1 MRVLMPGK
9 SRHVVVTG
17 ASSGIGLAIVRH
29 LAAEGWRVTGM
40 ARRAVPVEGVASVQV
55 DLTDIPA
62 ALSAIDAMGRV
73 DAFVHAAGFLRSGD
87 LGALNPDV
95 LAAMWQLHVAVP
107 EALVN
112 RIAPAMQAGGRIV
125 LIGSRTSTGQAG
137 KSQYAATKAAMVGMA
152 RSWAMELAGRGIT
165 VNVVAP
171 GATDTPML
179 TDPSRGTARPKP
191 PPIGRLVKPEEV
203 AGLAAYLLS
212 PLASSI
218 TGQQINICGG
228 ASL

>member
-1 MRVLMPGK
+1 
-9 SRHVVVTG
+9 
-17 ASSGIGLAIVRH
+17 
-29 LAAEGWRVTGM
+29 
-40 ARRAVPVEGVASVQV
+40 
-55 DLTDIPA
+55 
-62 ALSAIDAMGRV
+62 MGRV

>member
-1 MRVLMPGK
+1 MSAEP
-9 SRHVVVTG
+9 RHAVVTG
-17 ASSGIGLAIVRH
+17 ASSGIGLAIVRQ
-29 LAAEGWRVTGM
+29 LAGDGWRVTGL
-40 ARRAVPVEGVASVQV
+40 ARRAVAVAGVTSVQV
-55 DLTDIPA
+55 DLADIPA
-62 ALSAIDAMGRV
+62 GIAAIAALGSI
-73 DAFVHAAGFLRSGD
+73 DAFVHAAGFLRSGE
-87 LGALNPDV
+87 LGALKPDD
-95 LAAMWQLHVAVP
+95 LAAMWRMHVAVP

-112 RIAPAMQAGGRIV
+112 YIAPQMQPGGRIV
-125 LIGSRTSTGQAG
+125 LIGSRTSSGQAG

-152 RSWAMELAGRGIT
+152 RSWAMELAVRGIT

-191 PPIGRLVKPEEV
+191 PPIGRLVRPEEV
-203 AGLAAYLLS
+203 AALACYLLS
-212 PLASSI
+212 PLAASI